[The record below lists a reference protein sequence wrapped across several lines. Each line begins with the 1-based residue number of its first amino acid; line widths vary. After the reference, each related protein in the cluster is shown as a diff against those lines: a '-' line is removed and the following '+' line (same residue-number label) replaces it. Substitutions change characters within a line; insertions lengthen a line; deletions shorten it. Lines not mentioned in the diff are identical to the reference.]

1 MSREP
6 RTSLEEILE
15 GDPLTDREI
24 EQLYDG
30 ARGMSAGESGSV
42 HYLSPETVKGYR
54 KRVVAKLAAKNFTH
68 AVVIAIGTGVIDIS
82 QVLDDECQL

>member
-1 MSREP
+1 MGVEKEP

-30 ARGMSAGESGSV
+30 AKGKSAGQSGKELF
-42 HYLSPETVKGYR
+42 LSPETVKGYR
-54 KRVVAKLAAKNFTH
+54 KRVVAKLAARNFTH

-82 QVLDDECQL
+82 RVLDDE